1 MSRPPPR
8 AGIYMCALTAHEHSL
23 TLATMP
29 STASQPVPMGCVAPR
44 VGPQQARQACE
55 PADTRV
61 GQPLSSSATGALP
74 MTARRPS
81 QAPNRA
87 ARSRPKGRP
96 PCCRPHGRAW
106 PSKARGRARHSKARA
121 THACCCHAPADGH
134 QQHVCA
140 PCPGPCALNGAPAR
154 SRRLWSNPTPRLL
167 QAHPGQDRKPDMHAA
182 PARHAAAAEPRAP
195 APPPGR
201 LLRGPCGAPQGKAPM
216 TGFPLRSYPTLQ
228 KRMPRRRPRHRVR
241 TSVRR
246 NSQLR
251 SQPAGTPLVC
261 SGRPRP

>member
-121 THACCCHAPADGH
+121 THACCCHAVPQPAEGS
-134 QQHVCA
+134 
-140 PCPGPCALNGAPAR
+140 
-154 SRRLWSNPTPRLL
+154 SR
-167 QAHPGQDRKPDMHAA
+167 
-182 PARHAAAAEPRAP
+182 RAP
-195 APPPGR
+195 AAC
-201 LLRGPCGAPQGKAPM
+201 LRPLSW
-216 TGFPLRSYPTLQ
+216 PLRSERRARSVTALVVQPHPPTPASAPRARQ
-228 KRMPRRRPRHRVR
+228 K
-241 TSVRR
+241 
-246 NSQLR
+246 
-251 SQPAGTPLVC
+251 A
-261 SGRPRP
+261 